1 MTEQENLK
9 NMERCPRFQDCSI
22 LLCPLDFFMSE
33 RAELP
38 EDEKCILIARRGKRV
53 IGNVRGNLKRILG
66 RFVWDKNRNP
76 NIQLPPYV
84 SVVKGRKG

>member
-1 MTEQENLK
+1 
-9 NMERCPRFQDCSI
+9 
-22 LLCPLDFFMSE
+22 
-33 RAELP
+33 
-38 EDEKCILIARRGKRV
+38 V